1 MEIGPIKPSEM
12 KIENLKVVDFFD
24 AKFIGLLQ
32 KKIGR
37 FDFEHFCMIMLDEKR
52 EKVKERIMIGH
63 DKKEDNEKNIT
74 TVNASNSDLL
84 NKVIEVIV
92 EFKKK

>member
-32 KKIGR
+32 KKIGN
-37 FDFEHFCMIMLDEKR
+37 FDFEHFCIIMLDEKR
-52 EKVKERIMIGH
+52 EKVMDRIMIGH
-63 DKKEDNEKNIT
+63 DKKEDKEKNIT
-74 TVNASNSDLL
+74 TVSVSNTDML
-84 NKVIEVIV
+84 NKVIEVII